1 MVNKKLSRYE
11 ILLKQKKMVCRHTE
25 APILPAAGNATIL
38 LCIFILLYAQNKPEN
53 FCTKYIKM
61 KRFLLYIL
69 SGLLITSIS
78 IAQPGSSIIDKDD
91 LLFLKEMT
99 KAVLDSSRINPGAV
113 VSPSFGPNNTKGVLI
128 RPGGKDDYPA
138 FWIRDYAMALET
150 GMVGP
155 KEQKHM
161 LLLTASTQCDQTWI
175 TKNGSMVPYGSVA
188 DHIRIDNSLPIYFPG
203 TYDYEEQGDKYYG
216 MVPPYCDQ
224 FYFIHIAWYYINST
238 SDLVIL
244 NKDINGTKLIDR
256 LEIAFKMPP
265 ARLSNQLVYTDSSFR
280 GVDFGFRDGIEITG
294 DLCFSSILKY
304 RAAKQLSTLF
314 EKQKNKIKADKYN
327 EIARQIKRSLPLIFL
342 NNNAMLRASTGKSN
356 QPDVWAT
363 ALAIY
368 FNMLEGDTLTS
379 ACKNLSDAYEKGT
392 LAYKGNI
399 RHVLITDDYNEKTAW
414 EGGRMDKNRYQN
426 GAYWGTPTGWVCYAI
441 AKANKANA
449 RKLVK
454 EYIADLREN
463 DFRKGNDFGAP
474 YECFYPP
481 SYKQNPLY
489 LATVACPYIILKSP
503 F

>member
-1 MVNKKLSRYE
+1 
-11 ILLKQKKMVCRHTE
+11 
-25 APILPAAGNATIL
+25 
-38 LCIFILLYAQNKPEN
+38 
-53 FCTKYIKM
+53 M
-61 KRFLLYIL
+61 KRFLLYVL
-69 SGLLITSIS
+69 FGFHFTGCLMAQSGNSIV
-78 IAQPGSSIIDKDD
+78 DKDD
-91 LLFLKEMT
+91 LLFLKEIT

-113 VSPSFGPNNTKGVLI
+113 VSSSFGPNNTKGVLI

-150 GMVGP
+150 GMIGLA
-155 KEQKHM
+155 EQKHM

-175 TKNGSMVPYGSVA
+175 TKNGSMIPYGSIA

-203 TYDYEEQGDKYYG
+203 TYDYIEQGNKYYG

-224 FYFIHIAWYYINST
+224 FYVIHMAWYYVSNSA
-238 SDLVIL
+238 DLALL

-265 ARLSNQLVYTDSSFR
+265 AKLSNELVYTDSSFR

-304 RAAKQLSTLF
+304 RAAKQLATLF
-314 EKQKNKIKADKYN
+314 EKQKNKIKAAKYN
-327 EIARQIKRSLPLIFL
+327 EIAKQIKQALPLTF
-342 NNNAMLRASTGKSN
+342 ADERGMLRASTGKSN

-363 ALAIY
+363 ALAVY
-368 FNMLEGDTLTS
+368 FDMLEGAALIN
-379 ACKNLSDAYEKGT
+379 ACKSLSEAYEKGT

-399 RHVLITDDYNEKTAW
+399 RHVLMTDDYNETTAW
-414 EGGRMDKNRYQN
+414 EGGRMEKNRYQN
-426 GAYWGTPTGWVCYAI
+426 GAYWGTPAGWVIYAI
-441 AKANKANA
+441 AKANKNNA
-449 RKLVK
+449 KKLVK
-454 EYIADLREN
+454 EYIEDLKEN
-463 DFRKGNDFGAP
+463 DFRKGGDYGAP

-489 LATVACPYIILKSP
+489 LATVACPYIVLKSL